1 MQTSTLEPQVVIIG
15 SGPAGVSAA
24 FPLVEKGVRV
34 LMLNAGQYDHSSV
47 ELYKSDTLRKLRQSS
62 RFWKIT
68 IGERYEQFRDDD
80 GSPPKHR
87 VPSYLKTF
95 AEFKQ
100 RYTICTENFSVYGSL
115 ERGGL
120 SNIWGTGVSMFDDN
134 DLQDYPI
141 SHRDLR
147 RSYQRVTQRI
157 GVSGANDDDLSA
169 FHGYEESL
177 QPPLVPH
184 GNAQLL
190 YRRYRTRSGLA
201 HRRGVFLGHN
211 RMATL
216 TRNHQ
221 GRQGCVN
228 CSLCAYGCASQS
240 MWSAR
245 YDLAKLL
252 EFPNFS
258 YRSGAFVT
266 HLRRLEEDYV
276 IYMGA
281 DPHHIADEIKTQQV
295 VLASGTIGSARLVLD
310 ALNLYDESRTLLN
323 NPIAAFAL
331 FVPRWRI
338 SSLLDEDVLGS
349 SQLSYYVTMSDSSE
363 RYASGHLFLADTFST
378 TEYLTYMPFPYPLS
392 RQIVRRL
399 QPTLLIGTCYLGSS
413 YSRNTMCLSSS
424 GDLKISGGHTS
435 SAAPAFKAAINRL
448 ASALI
453 RYNIYLI
460 PGSITMDKIGVDVH
474 YAGTVPMRDT
484 PCIGEANS
492 LGEVQGLPGVYVV
505 DGSAL
510 TSLPSK
516 LHTLTIM
523 ANADRIATAI
533 AEARPS

>member
-1 MQTSTLEPQVVIIG
+1 M
-15 SGPAGVSAA
+15 
-24 FPLVEKGVRV
+24 
-34 LMLNAGQYDHSSV
+34 MLNAGQYDHSSV
-47 ELYKSDTLRKLRQSS
+47 ELYKHDTLRSLRQSS
-62 RFWKIT
+62 RFWKIM
-68 IGERYEQFRDDD
+68 IGERYEQFKADD

-87 VPSYLKTF
+87 VPSYLNTF

-100 RYTICTENFSVYGSL
+100 RYRIDTENFSVCGSL

-120 SNIWGTGVSMFDDN
+120 SNIWSTGVSMFDDN
-134 DLQDYPI
+134 DLRDYPI
-141 SHRDLR
+141 SHKDLR

-157 GVSGANDDDLSA
+157 GVNGANDDDLSA

-177 QPPLVPH
+177 QPPLGPH

-190 YRRYRTRSGLA
+190 YRRYSTRSGLA
-201 HRRGVFLGHN
+201 HGRGVFLGHN

-221 GRQGCVN
+221 DRQGCVN
-228 CSLCAYGCASQS
+228 CGLCAYGCASQS
-240 MWSAR
+240 MWSAK

-258 YRSGAFVT
+258 YRGGAFVT
-266 HLRRLEEDYV
+266 RLRRLEEGYAIDIGV
-276 IYMGA
+276 
-281 DPHHIADEIKTQQV
+281 DPHHITDEIETQQV

-310 ALNLYDESRTLLN
+310 ALDMYDESRTLLN
-323 NPIAAFAL
+323 NPMAAFVL

-338 SSLLDEDVLGS
+338 SDLLDKDVSGS
-349 SQLSYYVTMSDSSE
+349 SQLSYYVTMPDSSE
-363 RYASGHLFLADTFST
+363 GYASGYLYLADTFST

-392 RQIVRRL
+392 RQIARRL
-399 QPTLLIGTCYLGSS
+399 QSTLLIGTCYLGSS

-424 GDLKISGGHTS
+424 EDLKISGGYRSGT
-435 SAAPAFKAAINRL
+435 ALAFKAAINRL

-453 RYNIYLI
+453 RYNIYLV
-460 PGSITMDKIGVDVH
+460 PGSINMGKTGDDVH
-474 YAGTVPMRDT
+474 YAGTVPMRDN
-484 PCIGEANS
+484 PRIGEANS

-516 LHTLTIM
+516 LHTLTVM

-533 AEARPS
+533 AEAHPS

>member
-1 MQTSTLEPQVVIIG
+1 M
-15 SGPAGVSAA
+15 
-24 FPLVEKGVRV
+24 
-34 LMLNAGQYDHSSV
+34 
-47 ELYKSDTLRKLRQSS
+47 
-62 RFWKIT
+62 
-68 IGERYEQFRDDD
+68 IGERYEQLDADD

-100 RYTICTENFSVYGSL
+100 RYRIGTENFSVYGSL

-120 SNIWGTGVSMFDDN
+120 SNIWSTGVSMFDDN
-134 DLQDYPI
+134 DLRDYPI
-141 SHRDLR
+141 SHKDLR

-157 GVSGANDDDLSA
+157 GVNGVNDDDLSA
-169 FHGYEESL
+169 FHGHEESL

-190 YRRYRTRSGLA
+190 YRRYRARSGPA
-201 HRRGVFLGHN
+201 HRQGVFLGHN

-221 GRQGCVN
+221 GRQGCVK
-228 CSLCAYGCASQS
+228 CGLCAYGCASQS
-240 MWSAR
+240 MWSAK

-258 YRSGAFVT
+258 YHGNAFVQ
-266 HLRRLEEDYV
+266 HLRGLEEGYLIDIGV
-276 IYMGA
+276 
-281 DPHHIADEIKTQQV
+281 DPHHITGKIKTQRV

-310 ALNLYDESRTLLN
+310 ALGMYDESRILLN

-363 RYASGHLFLADTFST
+363 RYASGYLFLGDTFST

-392 RQIVRRL
+392 RQIIRRL

-413 YSRNTMCLSSS
+413 YSRNTMWLSSS
-424 GDLKISGGHTS
+424 GDLKISGGYIS
-435 SAAPAFKAAINRL
+435 STIPALKAAINRL

-460 PGSITMDKIGVDVH
+460 PGSINMGKIGVDVH
-474 YAGTVPMRDT
+474 YAGSVPMRDN
-484 PCIGEANS
+484 PRIGEANS

-523 ANADRIATAI
+523 ANADRIATAM
-533 AEARPS
+533 AAAQPG